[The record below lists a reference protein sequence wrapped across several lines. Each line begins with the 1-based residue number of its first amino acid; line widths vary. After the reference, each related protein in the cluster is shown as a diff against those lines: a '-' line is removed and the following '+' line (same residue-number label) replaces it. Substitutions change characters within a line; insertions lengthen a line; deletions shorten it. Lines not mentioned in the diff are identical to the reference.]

1 MAMLNNQLV
10 DMKHDFHD
18 FHVSFPD
25 HSNPCIFDIEVR
37 DESLETRGHNK
48 GWGYGREINE
58 QFLGCR
64 QAPKKQ
70 FNKEYNY
77 KISIIYLYLYIY
89 I

>member
-1 MAMLNNQLV
+1 MANICRNEVRFRYETSMTS
-10 DMKHDFHD
+10 M
-18 FHVSFPD
+18 
-25 HSNPCIFDIEVR
+25 FDIAEVR
-37 DESLETRGHNK
+37 DETLETRGHNK

-77 KISIIYLYLYIY
+77 KISIICI
-89 I
+89 